1 MARWAWLSVLALC
14 VMGETVEQSTW
25 TRSRREHIL
34 SRHYQRLA
42 SHRRMHRPSTPDRT
56 ESRWSQRPSVPETAD
71 RRWSPRV
78 SDFETSEHRWSQ
90 RPSVPETVQELES
103 DSDSSAQMQ
112 QLWEQLMRGTQSDQP
127 QSKLPASALKHQL
140 ASRPGVNRLRKLGPK
155 RAFAEFNMM
164 ADDASRGARD
174 RDEMLTK
181 MMLDVAKHSC
191 SKPALEL
198 VSVAHEHP
206 NPSVSYV
213 PSSVLLARCSDRT
226 GCCGD
231 EVRSCVS
238 KTHVT
243 VELPVLVNVLSGNT
257 GSSFQY
263 LTFRNDTECE
273 CLDKKE
279 VAVRTDECPMNLQA
293 SDDSDTQGATHRK
306 RHSKQQNR
314 SSKTEKSTGATCQC
328 TGEFAPRILP
338 RGRCKCDCFVGN
350 RKCKRIQRGR
360 VHVSESDNRCIVQG
374 DCKAPVCRYGKYK
387 RTRSRCPRR
396 KGEFRRDRFVV

>member
-1 MARWAWLSVLALC
+1 MPFFR
-14 VMGETVEQSTW
+14 
-25 TRSRREHIL
+25 
-34 SRHYQRLA
+34 
-42 SHRRMHRPSTPDRT
+42 
-56 ESRWSQRPSVPETAD
+56 
-71 RRWSPRV
+71 
-78 SDFETSEHRWSQ
+78 
-90 RPSVPETVQELES
+90 
-103 DSDSSAQMQ
+103 QMQ

-231 EVRSCVS
+231 EVRSCAS

-243 VELPVLVNVLSGNT
+243 IELPVLLIKAMCSVMPS
-257 GSSFQY
+257 
-263 LTFRNDTECE
+263 C
-273 CLDKKE
+273 
-279 VAVRTDECPMNLQA
+279 
-293 SDDSDTQGATHRK
+293 HR
-306 RHSKQQNR
+306 
-314 SSKTEKSTGATCQC
+314 CQC

-360 VHVSESDNRCIVQG
+360 VHVSESDNR
-374 DCKAPVCRYGKYK
+374 
-387 RTRSRCPRR
+387 
-396 KGEFRRDRFVV
+396 